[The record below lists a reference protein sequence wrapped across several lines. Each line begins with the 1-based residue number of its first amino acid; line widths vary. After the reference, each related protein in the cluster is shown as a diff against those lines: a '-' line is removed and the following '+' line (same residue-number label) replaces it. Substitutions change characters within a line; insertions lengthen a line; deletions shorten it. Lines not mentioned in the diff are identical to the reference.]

1 MRALEVVEAILAAGG
16 ALALNGDRIH
26 YQIPEQAA
34 PLVDELRRHKPDV
47 VLVLRERERRDAFCH
62 LLPYLGKRVWSPA
75 GPGELLVVKDY
86 ITVRLEDGTKRRWH
100 NPAAVT
106 PYA

>member
-1 MRALEVVEAILAAGG
+1 MSALEVVEAVLAAGG
-16 ALALNGDRIH
+16 ALVLNGDRIR

-34 PLVDELRRHKPDV
+34 PLVDELRRHKTDV
-47 VLVLRERERRDAFCH
+47 VCLLRQLERRKDFCH

-75 GPGELLVVKDY
+75 GPGELLLVEDY
-86 ITVRLEDGTKRRWH
+86 ITVRLEDGTKMRWYD
-100 NPAAVT
+100 PAAVV